1 MGNEEKKR
9 GFSGISDL
17 TSEINGI
24 DKTVESKRP
33 EVKESSSPVKKS
45 SPTPTPPT
53 QNETEK
59 QSNISNKPVEK
70 IGQEKSLGDTGGKWI
85 IGIIAVIIIIWLVN
99 AGEKTSLRP
108 SARSIIPQTTTSD
121 QLKPFNE
128 TKQTKD
134 VESVSSPLDFN
145 GACQLQEILR
155 YLCLYSGKI
164 DGIIGSRSKK
174 AINDLIEKEGLQI
187 KNNIN
192 THLLDFLE
200 KIYLSK
206 PSPCSYS
213 NQPKNGHI
221 FSSSGKNIAPL
232 QIRVPN
238 YGKNFFV
245 KIVNPN
251 TNKSVK
257 EFYVRSGQTVETNV
271 PLGTFYL
278 KYAAGK
284 IWIGKFNLFGADT
297 VYSKAN
303 KEFSFDQ
310 IGDQVNGYTVE
321 LILQAGGNL
330 KTSKIDSEN
339 F

>member
-1 MGNEEKKR
+1 MDNEENKY
-9 GFSGISDL
+9 GFSGL
-17 TSEINGI
+17 SELVSNVEGL
-24 DKTVESKRP
+24 DNKVESSVPNIKKTSPQKKPQKKTKMPPSNESKKRVSDTIP
-33 EVKESSSPVKKS
+33 TEESASS
-45 SPTPTPPT
+45 
-53 QNETEK
+53 NG
-59 QSNISNKPVEK
+59 N
-70 IGQEKSLGDTGGKWI
+70 LGNTGGKWI
-85 IGIIAVIIIIWLVN
+85 IGIIAVLVIIWLVN
-99 AGEKTSLRP
+99 AGEKAPIRP
-108 SARSIIPQTTTSD
+108 STESIIPQTPTSD
-121 QLKPFNE
+121 QLKPFSE
-128 TKQTKD
+128 TKQTKE
-134 VESVSSPLDFN
+134 VENVGFPLDFN

-155 YLCLYSGKI
+155 YLCLYNGKI
-164 DGIIGSRSKK
+164 DGIIGPRSKK
-174 AINDLIEKEGLQI
+174 AIDDLIEKEGLQI

-192 THLLDFLE
+192 TNLLDFLRNN
-200 KIYLSK
+200 YLSK

-213 NQPKNGHI
+213 NEPKNGHV
-221 FSSSGKNIAPL
+221 FLSSGENTAPL
-232 QIRVPN
+232 QIRIPN

-257 EFYVRSGQTVETNV
+257 EFYVKSGQTVETNV
-271 PLGTFYL
+271 PLGTFHL

-284 IWIGKFNLFGADT
+284 IWVGKFNLFGVDT

-303 KEFSFDQ
+303 KEFSFYQ